1 MNVDSMR
8 AIDYYVGVPLCFL
21 ATWIFRIIAL
31 LHPKRKRNIE
41 NVLLIEL
48 SEMGSAVV
56 CDPALRKLK
65 ANGKNLFFLIF
76 KKNAPSLRLI
86 GTVPSKNVF
95 MMRENGLIALAVDT
109 LKFFVWARKNKIDS
123 CIDLELFSRFTA
135 LLSGFCGAD
144 RIVGFYKFHNE
155 GLYRGEMLTHRV
167 AYNPHQHIAK
177 NFIALVNTLLSTL
190 PEHPYSKTVVGDE
203 EIKLTK
209 AAVSEES
216 KQKVR
221 AVLDSVY
228 PNSSGMKL
236 ILMNTGGGEFIP
248 QRRWP
253 PEYYVT
259 LIQQVLAAAPKALV
273 VLTGGPWEAPEVE
286 RISSQVKDDRCINF
300 SGKIKFEELPALYTL
315 SECMLTNDSGPAHFS
330 SVTDMRTYIFYG
342 PETPALYGPLG
353 NALPIYS
360 NMSCS
365 PCVSATNHRKTS
377 CRDNQCLKIIKPD
390 SIFNLLRP
398 HISG

>member
-1 MNVDSMR
+1 MNVDRMR

-21 ATWIFRIIAL
+21 ATWAFRFMAI

-48 SEMGSAVV
+48 SEMGSAVI
-56 CDPALRKLK
+56 CDPALKKLQ

-95 MMRENGLIALAVDT
+95 MMRENGLLALAIDT
-109 LKFFVWARKNKIDS
+109 LKFFAWARRNKIDS

-135 LLSGFCGAD
+135 LLAGFCGAD

-177 NFIALVNTLLSTL
+177 SFIGLVNTLLSAT
-190 PEHPYSKTVVGDE
+190 PEHPYSKTVVSDD
-203 EIKLTK
+203 EIKLAK
-209 AAVSEES
+209 AVVSEES
-216 KQKVR
+216 KEKVR
-221 AVLDSVY
+221 GVLESVY
-228 PNSSGMKL
+228 PKYSSMKI

-253 PEYYVT
+253 PEYYVE
-259 LIQQVLAAAPKALV
+259 LIKKMLAASPKLLV
-273 VLTGGPWEAPEVE
+273 VLTGGPWEHPEVE

-330 SVTDMRTYIFYG
+330 SVTDMKTYIFYG

-377 CRDNQCLKIIKPD
+377 CRDNQCLKVIKPD
-390 SIFNLLRP
+390 SIFRLLEA
-398 HISG
+398 HLSG